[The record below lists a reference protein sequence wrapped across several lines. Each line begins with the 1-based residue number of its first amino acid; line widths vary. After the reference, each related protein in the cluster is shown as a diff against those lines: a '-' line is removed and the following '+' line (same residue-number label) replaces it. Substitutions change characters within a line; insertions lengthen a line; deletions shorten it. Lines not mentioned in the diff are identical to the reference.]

1 MSPET
6 KLCLASAL
14 NGTSFSGREFHE
26 ELAPLVTATLEDW
39 FKSNP
44 SESSQWFATDREAV
58 LAEVAKAN
66 QHELSKLLQEMG
78 FSSHDDRYTLDG
90 SRWSE
95 FIDEQVATANRS
107 VQGVEQLKAEFSLE
121 TVQGILQEAIGDE
134 DPDQIASLW
143 AAYLFGFNRSQ
154 VTAAEG
160 TGDAVLLQFASATE
174 REAALDVYRNK
185 TAGN

>member
-6 KLCLASAL
+6 HLCLAAAL
-14 NGTSFSGREFHE
+14 NGTMLSKDMFDKH
-26 ELAPLVTATLEDW
+26 LVPIVNGTLEEW
-39 FKSNP
+39 FKLCP
-44 SESSQWFATDREAV
+44 FESSQWFATDKDAV
-58 LAEVAKAN
+58 LAEVAKTD

-78 FSSHDDRYTLDG
+78 FSSRDDMYTLDG

-95 FIDEQVATANRS
+95 FIDEQVAMANQS
-107 VQGVEQLKAEFSLE
+107 AQENQQLKAKFSLE
-121 TVQGILQEAIGDE
+121 AVTSVLQEALGDE

-160 TGDAVLLQFASATE
+160 TGDAVLLEFASATE
-174 REAALDVYRNK
+174 REAALEVYRNK
-185 TAGN
+185 TA